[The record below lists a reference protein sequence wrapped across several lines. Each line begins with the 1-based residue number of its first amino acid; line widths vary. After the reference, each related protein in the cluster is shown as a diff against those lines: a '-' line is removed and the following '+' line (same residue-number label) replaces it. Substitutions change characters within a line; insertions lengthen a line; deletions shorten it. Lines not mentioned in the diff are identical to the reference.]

1 MPIIKGIKSSRLET
15 WRPDVSIR
23 TLPEYKSGL
32 EQPVLRRVPSSK
44 IKLLMSY
51 ILSVLPKVNRLLKQ
65 WSTIAL
71 CCPEPELRLQALASL
86 KNKAFHCQGGAVFA
100 VDGQSCDQDLLG
112 LIIAYQTLCDYLD
125 NLCDRA
131 GQTDGRAFR
140 QLHQSLIDALDPG
153 RPPSNYYQY
162 SLLHDDGGY
171 IEALVAECR
180 RQVLLLP
187 SYSMVR
193 DDILRLTGWYC
204 ELQVRKH
211 LSWDVREK
219 ELQGWVEGILPQF
232 PGLLWNELA
241 AATGSTLAVFALFKL
256 AGREHLNRDLVD
268 KTLQTYFPWICAL
281 HILLDYFIDQ
291 QEDCMGRDLNFTFYY
306 RDELQMMERLKT
318 CVNEARRCA
327 ASLPDSIFDI
337 TVVEGLLAMY
347 LSDKK
352 VARQGFEARARGLII
367 ECGGNTAQVTA
378 LCRVVRKFL

>member
-1 MPIIKGIKSSRLET
+1 MS
-15 WRPDVSIR
+15 VR

-32 EQPVLRRVPSSK
+32 EQPALRRVPSSK
-44 IKLLMSY
+44 IKLLMIY

-65 WSTIAL
+65 WSSIAL
-71 CCPEPELRLQALASL
+71 CCPEPELRLQAMASL

-140 QLHQSLIDALDPG
+140 QLHQSLVDALDPG
-153 RPPSNYYQY
+153 LSPSNYYEY
-162 SLLHDDGGY
+162 FHLHDDGGY

-187 SYSMVR
+187 SYSLVR

-219 ELQGWVEGILPQF
+219 ELQDWVAGSLPPF

-256 AGREHLNRDLVD
+256 AGREHLNRELVD
-268 KTLQTYFPWICAL
+268 KTLQAYFPWICAL

-291 QEDCMGRDLNFTFYY
+291 QEDRVGKDLNFTFYY
-306 RDELQMMERLKT
+306 SSELQMMNRLKT
-318 CVNEARRCA
+318 CVHEARCCA
-327 ASLPDSIFDI
+327 ASLPESIFDI

-347 LSDKK
+347 LSDGK
-352 VARQGFEARARGLII
+352 VEHQHLQRQACELIA
-367 ECGGNTAQVTA
+367 ECAGQTAKVTA
-378 LCRVVRKFL
+378 LCRAVRRFL